1 MTTPH
6 PRKSDDSAPVVAPDA
21 EVAGRQNASPD
32 VPVTGRRVRHVR
44 HVSGTPGS
52 GFLSDPRVV
61 RIQQWVRTHTPVWL
75 KPFVAAVVDT
85 VQRYTAD
92 RCSTLA
98 AGLAFFGL
106 LSLAPTAMFVV
117 AIASVFVSRDSVQQS
132 LIQLA
137 QQWGGAGPA
146 AEFGAILQSA
156 SAPVIDSATAVIAVI
171 VLAFGAARVFQ
182 HLHASLNLV
191 FDVEPARIKFGRAAL
206 RLGYRRLVTFG
217 LLLLM
222 ALLMLVTVVANAIL
236 GALIHRLSTVLEL
249 PGAVYLVQPASL
261 LLSLVVGTAMIAV
274 MYQTL
279 PDVRLPWKQT
289 LIASA
294 SVSLVF
300 AIGKLG
306 LETYVGMIGVE
317 SSFGA
322 AGSLVVLMLW
332 MYFSFSLLLAGAE
345 LCVTLIHAAGGEV
358 TAERWAHKVERLP
371 AVRSNQNSTVVVP
384 AGNSAEPS

>member
-1 MTTPH
+1 MTH
-6 PRKSDDSAPVVAPDA
+6 
-21 EVAGRQNASPD
+21 
-32 VPVTGRRVRHVR
+32 
-44 HVSGTPGS
+44 
-52 GFLSDPRVV
+52 PRVV
-61 RIQQWVRTHTPVWL
+61 RFLAGVRAHAPAWL
-75 KPFVAAVVDT
+75 KPVVAAIVDT
-85 VQRYTAD
+85 IRRYTED

-156 SAPVIDSATAVIAVI
+156 SAPVIDSATAVVAVI

-206 RLGYRRLVTFG
+206 RIGYRRLVTFG

-236 GALIHRLSTVLEL
+236 GALIHRLSAVLYF
-249 PGAVYLVQPASL
+249 PGAIYLVQPASV

-300 AIGKLG
+300 AFGKLG

-345 LCVTLIHAAGGEV
+345 LCVTLVHSSGGEIA
-358 TAERWAHKVERLP
+358 AEKWAHRVERIP
-371 AVRSNQNSTVVVP
+371 AVVSTQNSTVVVP
-384 AGNSAEPS
+384 AGNSADPS